1 MTLHF
6 ATYLSGKFLLGTGAA
21 RPCIDTPDETIEG
34 FPEYAVN
41 VDDLKDAD
49 AKKRLRALAK
59 RIVASHNTS
68 FRIIGFDV
76 HGHADVTL
84 KIPPGAERDQTEFEV
99 SRDRAE
105 AAQQLLFQ
113 MIEEEGGKAILA
125 GIRANSKTVAVGSKC
140 RKVPAPTE
148 DEMKQNRRVEIF
160 LKKFRFLPAPPS
172 PPQPPK
178 PGVKPQHWRLQI
190 KNGSVAT
197 ASVPYADILGE
208 AIITL
213 NVVITDLDRKKQ
225 ADFVATAKGH
235 TVGGSL
241 VPSPL
246 PAGASITNVLEGDP
260 VDFTTQDQVQSVIL
274 ENFEGTLMM
283 GQNPG
288 ASASVKSIKGEFV
301 MTFTALRVGTNP
313 KSVTIPGGND
323 PLGLPQVSLGIQ
335 PADGSLK
342 MKGSAK
348 PMP

>member
-76 HGHADVTL
+76 HGHADVAL

-140 RKVPAPTE
+140 AKPAQTE
-148 DEMKQNRRVEIF
+148 AERKQNRRVEIF
-160 LKKFRFLPAPPS
+160 LKEFRFLPAPPS
-172 PPQPPK
+172 PPPP
-178 PGVKPQHWRLQI
+178 PTPAVRPQHWRIQI

-225 ADFVATAKGH
+225 ANFVATATGH
-235 TVGGSL
+235 TVGGS
-241 VPSPL
+241 PAASPL
-246 PAGASITNVLEGDP
+246 PAGASITNVFEGDP
-260 VDFTTQDQVQSVIL
+260 VDFTTQDQVQAIIL
-274 ENFEGTLMM
+274 ENFEGTLTM

-313 KSVTIPGGND
+313 KSVTIQGGND
-323 PLGLPQVSLGIQ
+323 PLGLPQVSLGIL
-335 PADGSLK
+335 PSDGSMK
-342 MKGSAK
+342 MKGSAT
-348 PMP
+348 PIQ